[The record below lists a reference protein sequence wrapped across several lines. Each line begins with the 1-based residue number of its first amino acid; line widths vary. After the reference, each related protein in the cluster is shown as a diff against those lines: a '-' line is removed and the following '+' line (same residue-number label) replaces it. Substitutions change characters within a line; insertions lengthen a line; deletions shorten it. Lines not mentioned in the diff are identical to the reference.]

1 MVFSSALRKLAGPCV
16 RSGVRR
22 GDRSGAVAAEFALI
36 LPLLTLFL
44 MGTIQLGFLVYTYN
58 SMLTG
63 ARNGA
68 RQIAFGTSVAQAT
81 TSVRQWLPPWAASAA
96 TVTITEND
104 GGLARVR
111 ISVPGASASIGR
123 LVPMPAEFVAE
134 AAIPRVADR

>member
-1 MVFSSALRKLAGPCV
+1 MVIISAIRKFA
-16 RSGVRR
+16 RR

-36 LPLLTLFL
+36 MPLLVLFL
-44 MGTIQLGFLVYTYN
+44 LGTIQLGFLVYTYN

-81 TSVRQWLPPWAASAA
+81 TAIRQWLPPWAAADA

-104 GGLARVR
+104 AGLARVR
-111 ISVPGASASIGR
+111 ITVPGGSASIAR
-123 LVPMPAEFVAE
+123 LVPMPTEFVAE